1 MAAVVHIVYKINY
14 FLCKFFIDFFII
26 ILYNI
31 YIITKDITKMITIKL
46 NNILKV
52 VTIEE
57 LVALVD
63 DNNKVEIMGVEE

>member
-1 MAAVVHIVYKINY
+1 
-14 FLCKFFIDFFII
+14 
-26 ILYNI
+26 
-31 YIITKDITKMITIKL
+31 MITIKL

>member
-1 MAAVVHIVYKINY
+1 
-14 FLCKFFIDFFII
+14 
-26 ILYNI
+26 
-31 YIITKDITKMITIKL
+31 MITIKL
-46 NNILKV
+46 NNVLKV